1 MKRIYLI
8 LALQTLIFNCCKV
21 IDQPEAIPSFIS
33 INNID
38 LKINNS
44 QEGTAS
50 HSITDAWVYVDG
62 NLEGVY
68 ELPAE
73 KIPLH
78 YQGEHELKIYAG
90 IKRNGISA
98 DRKKYDFYTPYTI
111 QLNLIQDSI
120 IELLPEVEYENDIFI
135 WLEDFEDPQP
145 KFERANLSDTNIY
158 IINSPSTELFEGNCG
173 AISMTPTNYLCEI
186 RTNELDFNDFPTNLN
201 IPAYMEMNYKC
212 NHEFVVGILHK
223 GNGIPT
229 YLSQPLITLVP
240 TTDENG
246 IDQWNKTYLYLP
258 DATNFYPSATD
269 FDIYI
274 AVLNSN
280 SSDDIEIRLDNIKVI
295 FRN

>member
-1 MKRIYLI
+1 M
-8 LALQTLIFNCCKV
+8 
-21 IDQPEAIPSFIS
+21 
-33 INNID
+33 
-38 LKINNS
+38 
-44 QEGTAS
+44 
-50 HSITDAWVYVDG
+50 
-62 NLEGVY
+62 
-68 ELPAE
+68 
-73 KIPLH
+73 
-78 YQGEHELKIYAG
+78 
-90 IKRNGISA
+90 
-98 DRKKYDFYTPYTI
+98 
-111 QLNLIQDSI
+111 NLIQDSI
-120 IELLPEVEYENDIFI
+120 IELLPSKYENDIFI

-145 KFERANLSDTNIY
+145 KLERANLRDTNMY

-246 IDQWNKTYLYLP
+246 IDQWNKTCLYLLMQQ
-258 DATNFYPSATD
+258 TFTLATD

-274 AVLNSN
+274 AVLNSS

-295 FRN
+295 FEIMKKEEH